1 MALGE
6 RKCRLRR
13 SIIAILEFSPGESVS
28 WWVTPW
34 KATTT
39 LCGSVGAVKVK
50 LKSMCHLESFVALNL
65 YAVFQVWNDSFVSI
79 SETQSG
85 MPLSKPRAYP
95 IQSHETS
102 QNCSLLPISCHL
114 LKLNSE
120 FRLSIWKKYISYMFY
135 TYIYIHVL
143 VSQHSI
149 LLLFPPFF
157 RKKPKE
163 PWQNMFDPKFQWK
176 GPHTSDH
183 ALGRWVDWWIFGK
196 RTMPG
201 SRHLFPSFS
210 ILS

>member
-13 SIIAILEFSPGESVS
+13 SIIVILEFSPGESVS

-114 LKLNSE
+114 LKLNSD

-135 TYIYIHVL
+135 TYTCPYFSTLHPSFV
-143 VSQHSI
+143 
-149 LLLFPPFF
+149 PPFF
-157 RKKPKE
+157 WTKKAQGAMAKYVRSKVPME
-163 PWQNMFDPKFQWK
+163 GAPHLRSCPWEVGGLVNLWEEN
-176 GPHTSDH
+176 H
-183 ALGRWVDWWIFGK
+183 A
-196 RTMPG
+196 G
-201 SRHLFPSFS
+201 SGHLFPHPFRYWV
-210 ILS
+210 I